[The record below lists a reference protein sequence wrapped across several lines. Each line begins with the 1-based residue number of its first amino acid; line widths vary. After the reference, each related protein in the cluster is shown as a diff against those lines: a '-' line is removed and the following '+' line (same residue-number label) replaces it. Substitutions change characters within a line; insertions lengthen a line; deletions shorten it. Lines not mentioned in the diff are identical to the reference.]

1 MDNLPVAAI
10 ARSIMIKRR
19 GLLAGILG
27 ASVASR
33 AAAQIS
39 ARTARMLVGFPP
51 GGSID
56 LVARALV
63 EHVKVPG
70 AAAAIVDNRPGAG
83 GRLALEALRAALPDG
98 MSVGLTP
105 GDQLTL
111 FPSIYHRLG
120 YDPLRDF
127 APISTVCTFPFALT
141 IGPLVPMEIVTVAD
155 FMAWCRANPKQANFG
170 SPGEGTRP
178 HFMGAV
184 LARAAGVELTHL
196 PYKGGPAALQ
206 DLLAGQV
213 AAMVSV
219 LSNVLPHARSGRLRV
234 LAVSGP
240 QRSTLLPA
248 TPTAREAGYAAFEG
262 EEWFGV
268 IAPAST
274 PAEAIEAWNAAIRGA
289 LRLESVIAALS
300 SHAFQP
306 ASSTPQELSA
316 MIRRDLARWRQLV
329 NEANFKPTD

>member
-1 MDNLPVAAI
+1 
-10 ARSIMIKRR
+10 MIHRR
-19 GLLAGILG
+19 DLLAGLLG
-27 ASVASR
+27 TSVASR
-33 AAAQIS
+33 AAAQAPS
-39 ARTARMLVGFPP
+39 RTARMLVGFPP

-63 EHVKVPG
+63 EHVKVPPS
-70 AAAAIVDNRPGAG
+70 AATMIVDSRPGAG
-83 GRLALEALRAALPDG
+83 GRLALEALKAALPDG
-98 MSVGLTP
+98 LTVGLTP

-111 FPSIYHRLG
+111 FPSIYHRLS

-141 IGPLVPMEIVTVAD
+141 IGPLVPMEVVTVAD

-178 HFMGAV
+178 HFMGAA

-206 DLLAGQV
+206 DLVAGQV

-219 LSNVLPHARSGRLRV
+219 LSNVLPHARSGRLRI
-234 LAVSGP
+234 LAVSAP
-240 QRSTLLPA
+240 QRSTLLPS

-268 IAPAST
+268 LAPTST
-274 PAEAIEAWNAAIRGA
+274 SAETIKAWNEAIRNALA
-289 LRLESVIAALS
+289 LESVITALS
-300 SHAFQP
+300 SQAFRP
-306 ASSTPQELSA
+306 APSTPQELSA
-316 MIRRDLARWRQLV
+316 MIRSDLERWRRVV
-329 NEANFKPTD
+329 NEANFKLTD